1 MDTMIKNLSAIKLGT
16 NAPIDVLQEPAV
28 DGATANKRSL
38 IISPSTPSRPRK
50 FSVCGDSSPILR
62 PVSNRS
68 SSCLP
73 GNTEFKGARP
83 RTASVAVTT
92 SEKQSI
98 STPKRGRNEGK
109 STQRKP
115 RIAAKFKNSPMRGQ
129 RLITTMMGDSVR
141 KDSDAAVEESN
152 NKSSVVPRK

>member
-1 MDTMIKNLSAIKLGT
+1 MKNLSAIKLGT

-28 DGATANKRSL
+28 GGATANKRSL

-50 FSVCGDSSPILR
+50 FSVCGESSPVLR

-73 GNTEFKGARP
+73 GNTDFKGARP

-98 STPKRGRNEGK
+98 KTPKRGRNEGK
-109 STQRKP
+109 RVQRKP
-115 RIAAKFKNSPMRGQ
+115 RIAAKFKNSPVRGQ
-129 RLITTMMGDSVR
+129 RLITSMLGDSVQN
-141 KDSDAAVEESN
+141 DSDHAAEGSS
-152 NKSSVVPRK
+152 NKSSV